1 MIVEL
6 LTFRVRPGVD
16 EAEVRAREARAY
28 EEFAMQ
34 QRGIL
39 RRTTAKGHDGEWLV
53 VHLWADLASA
63 EAAEAAAGAHPA
75 TAALHELAEPGSLS
89 TRRYEDLGG

>member
-6 LTFRVRPGVD
+6 LTFRVRPGVE

-34 QRGIL
+34 QPGII
-39 RRTTAKGHDGEWLV
+39 RRTTARGADGEWLV
-53 VHLWADLASA
+53 LHLWADHAAA
-63 EAAEAAAGAHPA
+63 EAAEAAAAAHPA
-75 TAALHELAEPGSLS
+75 TAALHELAEPGSLA